1 MSSSAIGRAILVS
14 NSHNLENDR
23 RVGRGDAVG
32 PLEARRV
39 PSRMSALVA
48 RLGRWLDGDPLAF
61 SPRPLAPLEL
71 ERVRLTQLAA
81 VQRGDVAPLA
91 ASIVGAA
98 MLPIGMWSSPAR
110 APLIAWALLL
120 AANLAISRALRR
132 RIDAG
137 RPGSAPGALSELR
150 RATIRTIVN
159 GAIWGCGFVL
169 AQSYADPVQRTLI
182 ATLSV
187 SVMSGGALQL
197 AVALPMAYGFIAPVA
212 FGCVI
217 AAVQTPDAIALPVVA
232 VQLVNAG
239 FLLFQAHFQ
248 ATQLA
253 RRTIAHFADEVAA
266 RVDPLTGLGNRLAFN
281 EQLAAAFERLGDAGE
296 RFALMCFDLDRF
308 KLVNDTF
315 GHVAGDE
322 MIVRAARALRQ
333 ARRENAFVARIGGD
347 EFALIAPETSSRE
360 AAEALAQ
367 EIVAEFRR
375 PFAFVWG
382 ASACSVSVGVA
393 LAPDHGED
401 GDRLVRS
408 ADAALYKAKQHA
420 RGSVAFVDDWESGE
434 ARERRELETALRQAL
449 RNGEIRL
456 DFQPLVD
463 TASGVT
469 KGFEALLRWRR
480 PGFGDAPASLFISAA
495 EQCGCIEEIGVWAL
509 REATRVAASWP
520 KRLRVAVNISAAQL
534 KSPLLAAAICE
545 IVETRG
551 FDPRRLE
558 LEITES
564 SFIDDFEAAAQSLNA
579 LRRQGVAIALDDFG
593 AGCSSMTSIAR
604 LPLDRIKIDR
614 AFVVDALAN
623 PRCAA
628 VIRSA
633 ARLAK
638 ELGLA
643 LTGEGVET
651 SEQFALL
658 RSAGCD
664 EAQGYL
670 FSRPMPVDALASV
683 FERCPNPSP
692 DTDEGCGTC
701 GCSWCVRMGKCKRLA
716 AVG

>member
-1 MSSSAIGRAILVS
+1 VL
-14 NSHNLENDR
+14 NSHRLENDL

-32 PLEARRV
+32 ALESRRV
-39 PSRMSALVA
+39 PPGMSTIAA
-48 RLGRWLDGDPLAF
+48 RLARWLDGDPLAF

-71 ERVRLTQLAA
+71 ERVRLAQLAA
-81 VQRGDVAPLA
+81 VRRGAMASLVAL
-91 ASIVGAA
+91 ILGAA
-98 MLPIGMWSSPAR
+98 TLPIAMWNSPAR

-120 AANLAISRALRR
+120 AAHMLIFRALRR
-132 RIDAG
+132 RVDGDRAD
-137 RPGSAPGALSELR
+137 SALGGVRELRLGTIQAIGGGAL
-150 RATIRTIVN
+150 
-159 GAIWGCGFVL
+159 WGCGFVL
-169 AQSYADPVQRTLI
+169 AQSYADSSQRALI
-182 ATLSV
+182 ATLSM

-197 AVALPMAYGFIAPVA
+197 ATALPLAYGFIAPLA
-212 FGCVI
+212 LGCVFGVVQAPDPI
-217 AAVQTPDAIALPVVA
+217 AFPVVA

-239 FLLFQAHFQ
+239 FLLIQAHFQ

-253 RRTIAHFADEVAA
+253 QRTIAHFADEVAA
-266 RVDPLTGLGNRLAFN
+266 RVDPLTGLGNRRAFN
-281 EQLAAAFERLGDAGE
+281 ERLAAAFERLDGAGH

-333 ARRENAFVARIGGD
+333 ACRENDFVVRLGGD
-347 EFALIAPETSSRE
+347 EFALIAQETPSRE

-375 PFAFVWG
+375 PFAFDWG
-382 ASACSVSVGVA
+382 ESACSVSVGVA

-401 GDRLVRS
+401 GDRLVRN
-408 ADAALYKAKQHA
+408 ADAALYKAKQIR
-420 RGSVAFVDDWESGE
+420 RGSIAFVDDAESGD

-449 RNGEIRL
+449 RNGEMRL

-463 TASGVT
+463 VASGAT

-480 PGFGDAPASLFISAA
+480 PGFGDAPASLFIRAA
-495 EQCGCIEEIGVWAL
+495 EECGCIEEIGVWAL
-509 REATRVAASWP
+509 REATRIAASWP
-520 KRLRVAVNISAAQL
+520 RRLRVAVNVSATQL
-534 KSPLLAAAICE
+534 KSPLLKAAIRE

-564 SFIDDFEAAAQSLNA
+564 SFIADFEAAAESLRA
-579 LRRQGVAIALDDFG
+579 LRSLGVTIALDDFG
-593 AGCSSMTSIAR
+593 AGYSSMIYISR

-628 VIRSA
+628 VIRAA
-633 ARLAK
+633 ARLAR

-651 SEQFALL
+651 CEQFDLL

-683 FERCPNPSP
+683 FERCPSPSP
-692 DTDEGCGTC
+692 QTDEACGTC
-701 GCSWCVRMGKCKRLA
+701 RLSWCEKAGKCQRLV

>member
-1 MSSSAIGRAILVS
+1 
-14 NSHNLENDR
+14 
-23 RVGRGDAVG
+23 
-32 PLEARRV
+32 
-39 PSRMSALVA
+39 
-48 RLGRWLDGDPLAF
+48 
-61 SPRPLAPLEL
+61 
-71 ERVRLTQLAA
+71 
-81 VQRGDVAPLA
+81 
-91 ASIVGAA
+91 
-98 MLPIGMWSSPAR
+98 
-110 APLIAWALLL
+110 
-120 AANLAISRALRR
+120 
-132 RIDAG
+132 
-137 RPGSAPGALSELR
+137 
-150 RATIRTIVN
+150 
-159 GAIWGCGFVL
+159 
-169 AQSYADPVQRTLI
+169 
-182 ATLSV
+182 
-187 SVMSGGALQL
+187 VMSGGALQL
-197 AVALPMAYGFIAPVA
+197 ATALPLAYGFIAPLA
-212 FGCVI
+212 LGCVFGVVQAPDPI
-217 AAVQTPDAIALPVVA
+217 AFPVVA

-239 FLLFQAHFQ
+239 FLLIQAHFQ

-253 RRTIAHFADEVAA
+253 QRTIAHFADEVAA
-266 RVDPLTGLGNRLAFN
+266 RVDPLTGLGNRRAFN
-281 EQLAAAFERLGDAGE
+281 ERLAAAFERLDGAGH

-333 ARRENAFVARIGGD
+333 ACRENDFVVRLGGD
-347 EFALIAPETSSRE
+347 EFALIAQETPSRE

-375 PFAFVWG
+375 PFAFDWG
-382 ASACSVSVGVA
+382 ESACSVSVGVA

-401 GDRLVRS
+401 GDRLVRN
-408 ADAALYKAKQHA
+408 ADAALYKAKQIR
-420 RGSVAFVDDWESGE
+420 RGSIAFVDDAESGD

-449 RNGEIRL
+449 RNGEMRL

-463 TASGVT
+463 VASGAT

-480 PGFGDAPASLFISAA
+480 PGFGDAPASLFIRAA
-495 EQCGCIEEIGVWAL
+495 EECGCIEEIGVWAL
-509 REATRVAASWP
+509 REATRIAVSWP
-520 KRLRVAVNISAAQL
+520 RRLRVAVNVSATQL
-534 KSPLLAAAICE
+534 KSPLLKAAIRE

-564 SFIDDFEAAAQSLNA
+564 SFIADFEAAAESLRA
-579 LRRQGVAIALDDFG
+579 LRSLGVTIALDDFG
-593 AGCSSMTSIAR
+593 AGYSSMIYISR

-628 VIRSA
+628 VIRAA
-633 ARLAK
+633 ARLAR

-651 SEQFALL
+651 CEQFDLL

-683 FERCPNPSP
+683 FERCPSPSP
-692 DTDEGCGTC
+692 QTDEACGTC
-701 GCSWCVRMGKCKRLA
+701 RLSWCEKAGKCQRLV